1 MKIVKFRKEKQGK
14 YILQLAN
21 GIEIETY
28 EDLILKYDLLI
39 KKDVSPDILKK
50 IEEENK
56 VYEIYFISLKYIKTR
71 MRSIQEMREYLS
83 KKGYSNEDISSSI
96 DLLKQQGYLN
106 DQIYAESYIHNHMSL
121 TNDGPLKIKNFLEK
135 LEVGPDFLDS
145 ILSTY
150 TEDIECEKIDK
161 LIEKQARSNHSKSS
175 STLKQKIKNN
185 LIILGYHSY
194 LIDQRL
200 SLLESDDSK
209 DEEIY
214 QKEYQKLYR
223 KLSRKYVGKELEYQI
238 KQKLYQKGF
247 RIHS

>member
-14 YILQLAN
+14 YILQLAD

-39 KKDVSPDILKK
+39 QKEISPDILKK

-71 MRSIQEMREYLS
+71 MRSIQEMREYLL
-83 KKGYSNEDISSSI
+83 KKGYSIDDILSSI
-96 DLLKQQGYLN
+96 ELLKKQGYLN
-106 DQIYAESYIHNHMSL
+106 DQLYAESYMHDHMNL
-121 TNDGPLKIKNFLEK
+121 TNDGPLKIKAFLEK
-135 LEVGPDFLDS
+135 LEINSDFLDS

-150 TEDIECEKIDK
+150 TEDIECGKIDK
-161 LIEKQARSNHSKSS
+161 LIEKQVRSNHSKSS

-194 LIDQRL
+194 LIDQKL
-200 SLLESDDSK
+200 SLLESADSK

-223 KLSRKYVGKELEYQI
+223 KLSRKYEGKELVYQI
-238 KQKLYQKGF
+238 KQRLYRKGF
-247 RIHS
+247 HID